1 MCLKH
6 RIPCHIPFQ
15 HGWKASFALENQSQT
30 EGKVTIVTYV
40 AKSKSNSFKLKLNR
54 KSNSSWFSDYCYEK
68 LLLKHDKID
77 TQKKSLGY
85 MWYSHWPVHVQN
97 MKTHSW

>member
-40 AKSKSNSFKLKLNR
+40 AKSKSNSFKLNHN
-54 KSNSSWFSDYCYEK
+54 SNSSWFSDYYYEK
-68 LLLKHDKID
+68 LLLKHDNIEPP
-77 TQKKSLGY
+77 KKK
-85 MWYSHWPVHVQN
+85 V
-97 MKTHSW
+97 